1 MKKNDFVTQAV
12 LLALVLVLIALVLG
26 STIITQRE
34 RSLTG
39 RLHAWPEA
47 DAGYQGFMRFPEE
60 GMPSLS
66 LVTLEEDPGAVYLAT
81 TLEDQLYVMD
91 IAPTL
96 LLRGDQPGEER
107 VALAQ
112 LRSRGLPD
120 LLADLAGHY
129 ALPINHCFRLAGN
142 RVAGLMDRAGM
153 DPLPLD
159 VPAAGTAGDREPD
172 EDSRKKYAGEV
183 LLAYGTLWRQVFTRS
198 GLLSHPGLQADLAV
212 ACRVDPDAGYD
223 TLREWGESMRGIA
236 ASNIHPLPLP
246 AAGWKED
253 EQELDGEA
261 CRAMLALVYKGEDP
275 SSFLADHE
283 AKKEAERKLH
293 TLTYDPIPPA
303 ILDGGN
309 ASRMEVAIT
318 LDDGYNMDL
327 RILDLLESYAI
338 RCTVFPI
345 GSVAELHPD
354 WLQRMDA
361 HGWEVANH
369 TYTHPITKPTRLIDI
384 PDEMVKAEIVAAQQ
398 VIFDA
403 VGKKYPYFRPPGGW
417 VDERVAALAGDLGY
431 VTVLWSLDS
440 GDTRDP
446 QMSPLERADTI
457 LDKVK
462 PGYILLFHFG
472 GYHTYETLR
481 YLIPRMQ
488 AEGYHFVTLSQLFTP

>member
-1 MKKNDFVTQAV
+1 
-12 LLALVLVLIALVLG
+12 
-26 STIITQRE
+26 
-34 RSLTG
+34 
-39 RLHAWPEA
+39 
-47 DAGYQGFMRFPEE
+47 
-60 GMPSLS
+60 
-66 LVTLEEDPGAVYLAT
+66 
-81 TLEDQLYVMD
+81 
-91 IAPTL
+91 
-96 LLRGDQPGEER
+96 
-107 VALAQ
+107 
-112 LRSRGLPD
+112 
-120 LLADLAGHY
+120 
-129 ALPINHCFRLAGN
+129 
-142 RVAGLMDRAGM
+142 
-153 DPLPLD
+153 
-159 VPAAGTAGDREPD
+159 
-172 EDSRKKYAGEV
+172 
-183 LLAYGTLWRQVFTRS
+183 
-198 GLLSHPGLQADLAV
+198 
-212 ACRVDPDAGYD
+212 
-223 TLREWGESMRGIA
+223 
-236 ASNIHPLPLP
+236 
-246 AAGWKED
+246 
-253 EQELDGEA
+253 
-261 CRAMLALVYKGEDP
+261 
-275 SSFLADHE
+275 
-283 AKKEAERKLH
+283 
-293 TLTYDPIPPA
+293 
-303 ILDGGN
+303 
-309 ASRMEVAIT
+309 MEVAIT